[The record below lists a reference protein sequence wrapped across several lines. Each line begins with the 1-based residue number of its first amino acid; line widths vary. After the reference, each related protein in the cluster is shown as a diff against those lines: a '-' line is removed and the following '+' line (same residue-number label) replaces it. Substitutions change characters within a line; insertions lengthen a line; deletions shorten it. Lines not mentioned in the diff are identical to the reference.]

1 MISARIVTATLAVS
15 LALIASGCAKNE
27 PASVAS
33 PTPPAAEKSA
43 APGAPAPARAPAQAP
58 KAAAPGEPT
67 EVVLWHAYRAKE
79 KEALEGVVKAF
90 NDDQSEVRIRIQAVP
105 YDPFVDKITITIPRG
120 QGPDLFIF
128 AHNMIGAWVEDD
140 LLEPL
145 GQQIP
150 PDVLQSF
157 HPKSVKAL
165 VFRKNIYAL
174 PLAFKSLALFYNKA
188 LLAEA
193 PETMEALIAA
203 VKPLQNPEAG
213 VHGFVYDA
221 GKLYNHAAW
230 MHAFGGAVFDD
241 AGAPALDTPGQRE
254 ALQFVRGLHAEHHI
268 LPKGMS
274 DFMVTSLFNEGKAIA
289 VLNGPW
295 FRAEI
300 AEGVDYGVRTIPTVA
315 GKTPKPFLG
324 IEAVYVSRKT
334 EKKAAAITAALHLAG
349 AASARARMSIGKQP
363 VTHLSTLTAGA
374 AADPTLDTFMRQAE
388 SAVIMPSVP
397 EMQLVWSTADVAFNG
412 VIFTGKSLD
421 EALPK
426 AQAKVTADIASRGK

>member
-1 MISARIVTATLAVS
+1 MRLKQKA
-15 LALIASGCAKNE
+15 AK
-27 PASVAS
+27 PS
-33 PTPPAAEKSA
+33 PKKPTKPAAPATPA
-43 APGAPAPARAPAQAP
+43 AAADDPAAKPAPAAAPA
-58 KAAAPGEPT
+58 EPT

-79 KEALEGVVKAF
+79 KQALEGVVKAY
-90 NDDQSEVRIRIQAVP
+90 NDSQSAVRIRIQAVP

-128 AHNMIGAWVEDD
+128 AHNMIGAWVEEDI
-140 LLEPL
+140 LEPL

-150 PDVLQSF
+150 PKVLEGF

-165 VFRKNIYAL
+165 VFRKNIYGL

-188 LLAEA
+188 LLPTA
-193 PETMEALIAA
+193 PATMEALVEA
-203 VKPLQNPEAG
+203 VKPLQKPG

-230 MHAFGGAVFDD
+230 MHAFGGAVFDA
-241 AGAPALDTPGQRE
+241 AGAPALDTPGQRQ
-254 ALQFVRGLHAEHHI
+254 ALAFVHGLHAEHSV

-274 DFMVTSLFNEGKAIA
+274 DFMVTSLFNEGKAVA

-300 AEGVDYGVRTIPTVA
+300 AEGIDYGVTTIPTVA
-315 GKTPKPFLG
+315 GKTPQPFLG
-324 IEAVYVSRKT
+324 IEAVFVSRKS
-334 EKKAAAITAALHLAG
+334 EKKAAAIQAALHLAG
-349 AASARARMSIGKQP
+349 PTSAKARMNLGKQP
-363 VTHLSTLTAGA
+363 VAHTATLTAGA
-374 AADPTLDTFMRQAE
+374 ASDPVLDTFMKQADA
-388 SAVIMPSVP
+388 AVIMPSVP

-412 VIFTGKSLD
+412 VIFTGKDAD